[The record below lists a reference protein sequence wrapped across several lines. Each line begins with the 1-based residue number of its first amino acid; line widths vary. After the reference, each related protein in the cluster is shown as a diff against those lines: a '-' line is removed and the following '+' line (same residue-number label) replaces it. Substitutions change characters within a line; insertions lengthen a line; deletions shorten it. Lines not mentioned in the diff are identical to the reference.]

1 MNFEELTIKKA
12 IAFLKSGELAP
23 GDLLQHH
30 LKKIKLDE
38 ASPKPIN
45 AVTYI
50 DEERAK
56 EKMAKVSKDSPLAGL
71 PLLVKENMNVQG
83 QPAECSSNILKK
95 YISPYSGTAS
105 VALEKNGGVVF
116 GRTNMDEFAM
126 GSSTETSAKG
136 ITRNPVNLDCI
147 PGGSSGG
154 AAAAVASGQ
163 TLCALGSDTGG
174 SIRQPAALCGVVGLK
189 PTYGRVSR
197 YGLVAF
203 ASSLDQI
210 GPITK
215 TVEDAAIILECLAGY
230 DNRDSTSM
238 NIPVPT
244 YSEGIESSL
253 AGKKIGLPEEY
264 FSDDLDVEVR
274 SALDEVISFYQQS
287 GCEIVK
293 ISLPT
298 TEYAVPTYYV
308 LATAEASANLARFDG
323 VRYGTRSEL
332 GTSLEDLYLNSR
344 SQGFGME
351 VKRRILVGSYV
362 LSSGYY
368 DAYYVKAQKVRR
380 VIKNDFET
388 AFKNVDVIL
397 TPTTPE
403 VAFKIGERT
412 ADPVKMYL
420 SDVFTTPASLAGVP
434 AISVPCGGRS
444 TKMPVGFQ
452 LMAPHFEE
460 SRLFNFGHLYQTSL
474 EGKLI

>member
-420 SDVFTTPASLAGVP
+420 SDVFTTPANLAGVP

>member
-30 LKKIKLDE
+30 LKKIKLDKT
-38 ASPKPIN
+38 SPKPIN

-420 SDVFTTPASLAGVP
+420 SDVFTTPANLAGVP